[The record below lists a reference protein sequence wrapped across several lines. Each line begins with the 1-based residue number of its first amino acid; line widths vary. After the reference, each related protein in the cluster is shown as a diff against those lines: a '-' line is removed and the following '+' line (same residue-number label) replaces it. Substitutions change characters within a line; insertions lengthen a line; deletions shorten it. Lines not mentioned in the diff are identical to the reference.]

1 MLYENLRKW
10 YRKLKNTRSIVE
22 ETIWCMFPTY
32 PCIGYLSAFHDL
44 SQHGN
49 HISTLKVLSSVQE
62 LFEETNGS
70 LHLQRV
76 LIEGDTGIGK
86 TTLCKEICY
95 QWAENNLFTPDE
107 LVLLLLL
114 QDPCAQKITSEHE
127 LAEYFTTSFDFIES
141 FSEYLIS
148 SCGARVT
155 IVIDSYDK
163 LNEELLKEGF
173 IKDLIEGKRLPKAR
187 IIITSTL
194 FVSYHLHDCVG
205 RRVELFELAKS
216 TKNKFIAAAL
226 KNFPVK
232 CEMLQKHFLEYPK
245 VDMLS
250 CIPINMAIIVSLCHK
265 NNLSPYDLPCDIDMY
280 ATFSVCDEDNLSPDD
295 LSPDDL
301 SPDDLSSDD
310 LSSDDLSSDDLSS
323 DDLSPDDLSSDDL
336 SPDDLSSDDLSPDD
350 LPCDIVGMYETF
362 SKCVMEMNYSFVY
375 HIQKE
380 RPITRFQH
388 AHMGTKF
395 KLKKCAREKLNY
407 FAIVAL
413 IKNNLVFLET
423 ELFDMCKKYP
433 TCYGFMQSI
442 ECYTSVHHGK
452 RVLYNFLCQGLHL
465 YLAASYVSKCKE
477 DAIINILKNCLPTNT
492 RRSLFYAMPI
502 EWSMQVLNMCI
513 LALKMRDYFSKDLI
527 KEITKYLH
535 EEISITS
542 DITDYPD
549 KTIKSYNIHSCKSN
563 IFAKQTNLPKD
574 LLTTA
579 PFLVTINVPTEQDRL
594 MNFIKS
600 RYSDSGYVSH
610 GISPK
615 YCDLFATILYSP
627 YQIFNLFQL
636 FQKYLLNHFERLM
649 QISQRG
655 HIIYFT
661 KCILLPYHIVALGL
675 LLLHTEKKVCKL
687 HLPGCCIGDY
697 GLYLLQRYL
706 CVDKKHELNVINF
719 CDNNLTSASSTLIN
733 ILIDHFKPHSL
744 GLDYNKLRDAGVAK
758 LHNAVI
764 RNNIQQLDLVEN
776 GLTMQASKSIALM
789 MKSLKRLDISFNNIG
804 DDGAKM
810 ISQGIL
816 QTSTLSSLNLNHCN
830 IGAVGTGEIAHS
842 LTINSSLEILWMN
855 DNAIGHYGATGIAAA
870 LCVNKTLK
878 ELSLT
883 GDSTIDYG
891 AASEILAGASRN
903 NSLTFVHI
911 TNSSIINV

>member
-1 MLYENLRKW
+1 MLYYFAGQQLNMLYENLKKW

-22 ETIWCMFPTY
+22 ETIWHMFPTY

-49 HISTLKVLSSVQE
+49 HISTLRVLSSVQE

-95 QWAENNLFTPDE
+95 QWAENNLFIPDE

-127 LAEYFTTSFDFIES
+127 LAEYFATSFDFIES
-141 FSEYLIS
+141 FSECLIT
-148 SCGARVT
+148 SCGAGVT

-163 LNEELLKEGF
+163 LNEELLQEGF

-187 IIITSTL
+187 IVITSTP

-216 TKNKFIAAAL
+216 IKNKFIAAAL

-232 CEMLQKHFLEYPK
+232 FEMLQKHFLKYPE

-265 NNLSPYDLPCDIDMY
+265 DNLFPKELPC
-280 ATFSVCDEDNLSPDD
+280 N
-295 LSPDDL
+295 
-301 SPDDLSSDD
+301 
-310 LSSDDLSSDDLSS
+310 
-323 DDLSPDDLSSDDL
+323 
-336 SPDDLSSDDLSPDD
+336 
-350 LPCDIVGMYETF
+350 IVGMYETF
-362 SKCVMEMNYSFVY
+362 SKCVMEMSYSFVY

-380 RPITRFQH
+380 RPIMRFQH
-388 AHMGTKF
+388 ADMGTEF
-395 KLKKCAREKLNY
+395 ELKNCARKKLNY

-413 IKNNLVFLET
+413 IKNNLVFLEM
-423 ELFDMCKKYP
+423 ELFDMCKEYP
-433 TCYGFMQSI
+433 TCYGFMQST

-452 RVLYNFLCQGLHL
+452 RVLFNFLCQGLHWH
-465 YLAASYVSKCKE
+465 LAASYVRKCE
-477 DAIINILKNCLPTNT
+477 GNAIINILMNCLPTKT
-492 RRSLFYAMPI
+492 SQSLFYAMPI

-513 LALKMRDYFSKDLI
+513 LAIEMGNHYIEGLVTK
-527 KEITKYLH
+527 ITKHLY

-542 DITDYPD
+542 DITDYPG
-549 KTIKSYNIHSCKSN
+549 KTIKSYNIHSCKSI

-579 PFLVTINVPTEQDRL
+579 PLLVTINVPTEQENL
-594 MNFIKS
+594 INSIQYQ
-600 RYSDSGYVSH
+600 YSDSGYS
-610 GISPK
+610 SRQ
-615 YCDLFATILYSP
+615 YSSSLTDDDLFRLCSP
-627 YQIFNLFQL
+627 YCRICNLFQL
-636 FQKYLLNHFERLM
+636 FQHYLFNTFERRLM
-649 QISQRG
+649 QMSQRG
-655 HIIYFT
+655 HIICFT

-675 LLLHTEKKVCKL
+675 LLLKTEKKVCEL

-706 CVDKKHELNVINF
+706 CVDKRHELNVINF
-719 CDNNLTSASSTLIN
+719 CDNNLTSASSTLVN

-758 LHNAVI
+758 LHTAVL

-776 GLTMQASKSIALM
+776 GLTLQASKSIALM

-816 QTSTLSSLNLNHCN
+816 QTSTLSSLNLNYCN
-830 IGAVGTGEIAHS
+830 IGAMGTGEIAHA

-855 DNAIGHYGATGIAAA
+855 GNAIGHYGATGIAAA

-883 GDSTIDYG
+883 SDSTIDYA
-891 AASEILAGASRN
+891 AASEILAGASKN

-911 TNSSIINV
+911 TNSKVSLMFKTDNINTNA

>member
-1 MLYENLRKW
+1 MLYYFAGQQLNMLHENLKKW

-22 ETIWCMFPTY
+22 ETIWSVFPTY

-44 SQHGN
+44 SQHGS
-49 HISTLKVLSSVQE
+49 HISTLKVLSNVQE

-70 LHLQRV
+70 LHLQFV

-86 TTLCKEICY
+86 TTLCKEICC
-95 QWAENNLFTPDE
+95 QWAENNLFIPEE

-114 QDPCAQKITSEHE
+114 QDPDAQKITSEHE
-127 LAEYFTTSFDFIES
+127 LAEYFTTSFDFIEY

-148 SCGARVT
+148 SCGAGVT
-155 IVIDSYDK
+155 IVIDSYDQ

-187 IIITSTL
+187 LIITSTP
-194 FVSYHLHDCVG
+194 FASNRLHDCVD

-216 TKNKFIAAAL
+216 IRNKFIAAAL
-226 KNFPVK
+226 KNFSVK
-232 CEMLQKHFLEYPK
+232 FEMLQKHFLKYPE

-265 NNLSPYDLPCDIDMY
+265 
-280 ATFSVCDEDNLSPDD
+280 DNLFPK
-295 LSPDDL
+295 
-301 SPDDLSSDD
+301 
-310 LSSDDLSSDDLSS
+310 
-323 DDLSPDDLSSDDL
+323 
-336 SPDDLSSDDLSPDD
+336 D

-362 SKCVMEMNYSFVY
+362 SKRVMEMNYSFVC

-380 RPITRFQH
+380 RPIMRFQH
-388 AHMGTKF
+388 AHKGTEF
-395 KLKKCAREKLNY
+395 ELKNRARKKLNY

-423 ELFDMCKKYP
+423 ELFDMCKEYP
-433 TCYGFMQSI
+433 TCYGFMQST

-452 RVLYNFLCQGLHL
+452 RVLFNFLCQGLHW
-465 YLAASYVSKCKE
+465 YLAASYVSDCKE
-477 DAIINILKNCLPTNT
+477 DAIIDILKNCLPTKT
-492 RRSLFYAMPI
+492 PWSFCLPTETPWSFCLPTETPESLFYAMPI

-513 LALKMRDYFSKDLI
+513 LALKMGPYSSEDLI
-527 KEITKYLH
+527 KEITKYLY
-535 EEISITS
+535 EKISITS
-542 DITDYPD
+542 HITDYPD
-549 KTIKSYNIHSCKSN
+549 KTIKSYNIHSYKLN
-563 IFAKQTNLPKD
+563 NFA
-574 LLTTA
+574 TTV

-600 RYSDSGYVSH
+600 HHSESGYISSNPSPAYSNLFVS
-610 GISPK
+610 
-615 YCDLFATILYSP
+615 YSP

-636 FQKYLLNHFERLM
+636 FQNDLLYDFEKLM
-649 QISQRG
+649 QISKSG

-661 KCILLPYHIVALGL
+661 QCILLPYHIVALGL
-675 LLLHTEKKVCKL
+675 LLLNTKEKVCEL

-706 CVDKKHELNVINF
+706 CVDKKHKLNVINF

-733 ILIDHFKPHSL
+733 VLIDHFKPHSL
-744 GLDYNKLRDAGVAK
+744 GLDYNKLRDTGVAK
-758 LHNAVI
+758 LHTAVI

-776 GLTMQASKSIALM
+776 GLTIKALKSIVLM

-804 DDGAKM
+804 DDGTKM

-816 QTSTLSSLNLNHCN
+816 QTSTLSSLHLNHCN

-855 DNAIGHYGATGIAAA
+855 GNAIGHSGATGIAAA

-891 AASEILAGASRN
+891 AASEILAGASKN
-903 NSLTFVHI
+903 NFLTFVHI
-911 TNSSIINV
+911 TNSKISLMFKTDNINTSA